1 LAQRL
6 APPRSRGAQ
15 LREISSAA
23 AMLMTFSPA
32 VGEQPDCNVPAARRH
47 SRARFRGRSRG
58 HEHHAMHR
66 RRCTASH
73 RVHAFPEGKRRRS
86 PV

>member
-6 APPRSRGAQ
+6 APPRSRAAQ

-32 VGEQPDCNVPAARRH
+32 VGEQPDRNVPAACGH
-47 SRARFRGRSRG
+47 SRALSRGRSRRR
-58 HEHHAMHR
+58 EHHAMHR
-66 RRCTASH
+66 RRCTASQ
-73 RVHAFPEGKRRRS
+73 RVHALPEGKQRHS